1 MIDAFYSDPH
11 FGHKKIH
18 LPDYADRPFSS
29 TEEMD
34 EELIRRYNL
43 VVGPD
48 DTCLW
53 LGDFSFHPRERTI
66 EIVKSLNGNK
76 IMMIGNHDKGSRWLS
91 EVGVGLVIENG
102 YLTTQ
107 IAGRPVRACHYP
119 YRYKNDRHDLET
131 QKKYPDKRKGEIL
144 IHGHTHSKKQVN
156 GNQINVCVDA
166 WDYTPVAY
174 NKIEELISKI

>member
-18 LPDYADRPFSS
+18 LSDYADRPFSS
-29 TEEMD
+29 TQEMD

-43 VVGPD
+43 VVGPK

-53 LGDFSFHPRERTI
+53 LGDFSFHPRERTA
-66 EIVKSLNGNK
+66 EIINSLNGEK
-76 IMMIGNHDKGSRWLS
+76 IMILGNHDKHSRRFS
-91 EVGVGLVIENG
+91 QIGVGLVIETG
-102 YLTTQ
+102 YLVME
-107 IAGRPVRACHYP
+107 IAGRPVRVSHYP
-119 YRYKNDRHDLET
+119 YRYKNDRHDFEII
-131 QKKYPDKRKGEIL
+131 KKYPMKRKGEIL

-166 WDYTPVAY
+166 WSYAPVTY